1 VKVKNK
7 NKMCIKNN
15 KSLFSILGFFLLGFF
30 VVWGIVPAAKAVGGD
45 WETVGPDEFVSTNG
59 AGSSMAL
66 DPATDYPYVI
76 FEDSDQNDAVVV
88 KKFNGSGWET
98 VGNVGFG
105 GTSYNNIAFSP
116 TSGEPYIAFT
126 LNSLS
131 DKVIIMRYTNSQWT
145 VVGTTGFSSV
155 DAYPLRLAIHPSSKN
170 IYVKKRETYQMHFS
184 DERLQ
189 RDGILPIDGYHTR
202 NRRSDENERSA
213 DKIVYRI

>member
-1 VKVKNK
+1 
-7 NKMCIKNN
+7 MCIKNN

-145 VVGTTGFSSV
+145 VVGTTGFSSA
-155 DAYPLRLAIHPSSKN
+155 DAYPLRLAIHPTTGEPYVVYADLTNSDKPIVQKFNGSS
-170 IYVKKRETYQMHFS
+170 
-184 DERLQ
+184 
-189 RDGILPIDGYHTR
+189 
-202 NRRSDENERSA
+202 
-213 DKIVYRI
+213 